1 MNNCEISDDNI
12 TDFEFPEN
20 QEYSIINFAN
30 NKIYKLKNFKNI
42 KTIQLILNHNKIR
55 IYQGDN
61 DISITYLDISA
72 GDFSIK
78 DFNKY
83 MGQSSIKILN
93 ISDTKIAKEEEGNN
107 LSNTLKNIKGL
118 QIIYLNNCQLNIKS
132 LPPLL
137 TNINTMDILE
147 LYLSG
152 NPLGNEC
159 MKSIADFID
168 NCKSLQKIDL
178 SGTKITNE
186 GLENIIDA
194 VKYHDKL
201 KEIVLENNSSIDKD
215 KVTEMFK
222 SKEQFNIIV

>member
-1 MNNCEISDDNI
+1 
-12 TDFEFPEN
+12 
-20 QEYSIINFAN
+20 
-30 NKIYKLKNFKNI
+30 
-42 KTIQLILNHNKIR
+42 
-55 IYQGDN
+55 
-61 DISITYLDISA
+61 
-72 GDFSIK
+72 
-78 DFNKY
+78 
-83 MGQSSIKILN
+83 
-93 ISDTKIAKEEEGNN
+93 
-107 LSNTLKNIKGL
+107 
-118 QIIYLNNCQLNIKS
+118 
-132 LPPLL
+132 
-137 TNINTMDILE
+137 MDILE